1 MSETLT
7 LPIDGGAITTPAYES
22 HSRGKNWVAR
32 LTGPNA
38 AKMDRTFLDMRGR
51 IVDLGDVQRGD
62 CIEVGA
68 DYYNARGAKR
78 PYRDYYVVISRSET
92 ELVLEEHDT
101 AAQVIKAARLLREAD
116 AAEIDAGGRQ
126 VSVTL
131 TRDEIIDLAR
141 LVETAGGPASV
152 LTALSAALGA

>member
-7 LPIDGGAITTPAYES
+7 IDGGAISTPAYEA
-22 HSRGKNWVAR
+22 HRRGKNWVAR

-38 AKMDRTFLDMRGR
+38 ARMEREFLDMRGR

-62 CIEVGA
+62 CLEVGA

-78 PYRDYYVVISRSET
+78 PYREYYVVLSRSES
-92 ELVLEEHDT
+92 EPVLEGHDT

-116 AAEIDAGGRQ
+116 AGEIDAGGRQ

-131 TRDEIIDLAR
+131 TRDEVIDLAR
-141 LVETAGGPASV
+141 LVQTAGGPATV
-152 LTALSAALGA
+152 LTALSAALGR

>member
-7 LPIDGGAITTPAYES
+7 LEVDGGAISTPSYET
-22 HSRGKNWVAR
+22 HRRGKNWIAR

-38 AKMDRTFLDMRGR
+38 ARMDREFLDMRGR

-62 CIEVGA
+62 ALEVGS
-68 DYYNARGAKR
+68 DYYNSRGAKR
-78 PYRDYYVVISRSET
+78 PDRDYYVVISRSET
-92 ELVLEEHDT
+92 ELVLQPHAT

-126 VSVTL
+126 VSVTM
-131 TRDEIIDLAR
+131 TRDELVDLAR
-141 LVETAGGPASV
+141 IVETAGGPASV
-152 LTALSAALGA
+152 LTALSAALGR

>member
-7 LPIDGGAITTPAYES
+7 LAIDGGAITTPSYES
-22 HSRGKNWVAR
+22 HRRGKNWIAR

-38 AKMDRTFLDMRGR
+38 AKMEREFLDMRRR

-62 CIEVGA
+62 AIEVGL

-78 PYRDYYVVISRSET
+78 PDRDYYVVLSRSET
-92 ELVLEEHDT
+92 ELALEEHAT
-101 AAQVIKAARLLREAD
+101 AAQVIKAARVLREAD
-116 AAEIDAGGRQ
+116 SSEIDPGGLQ

-131 TRDEIIDLAR
+131 TRDEVIDLAR